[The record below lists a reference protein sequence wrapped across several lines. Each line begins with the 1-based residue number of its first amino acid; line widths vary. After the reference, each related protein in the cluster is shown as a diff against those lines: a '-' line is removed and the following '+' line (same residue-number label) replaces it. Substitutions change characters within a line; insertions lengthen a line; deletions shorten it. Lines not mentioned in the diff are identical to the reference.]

1 MRELYDMTVFAAEDT
16 DYETEGLCG
25 PLVPV
30 GEPELAVEAG
40 GELSLDFEHPY
51 DPEGRW
57 RSLVVGNTVRAWMQM
72 RIPPEPDD
80 LGEYAAT
87 VEVWRVSSL
96 AGKTDRYLYSTRTD
110 SSKTRKIK
118 LLKGGL
124 KVAIVKAYE
133 SGRWKVKTKYG
144 TGWMN
149 QEGLDSTQ
157 SETVV
162 VDPDGAGLDDIL
174 GVDFRPQL
182 FDITTIERNR
192 ESLAVHC
199 THISY
204 RLMKNVTRYV
214 ATGNVKGV
222 TAAKKLLE
230 NCLDDHTFS
239 IYSDVADTRAG
250 ASWNYV
256 NPIEA
261 IMDPEAGLMARWG
274 MELLRDNFDLYVLHN
289 VGRDRGVTIEVGR
302 NLAGITVTEDASGI
316 ATYVMPLGVK
326 KDGTPLL
333 LDEVWLVSPHAN
345 EYPQKHI
352 YAFWAEDATVDDD
365 ANTATVKN
373 RMRAQAQALL
383 DAGCDLPA
391 LTVDVE
397 VAQVDDPQAQSVV
410 EMLEPVLEYDTVRV
424 YDAERGM
431 MFEDKCLRRV
441 EDPIHGRLLS
451 MELGN
456 TTGRLGTTQIA
467 SWQVPSGI
475 SGGKILTGTMDSAPF
490 KDGVI
495 LARLIAAQAITAEKM
510 AAGSIDTLLL
520 TAFNAVIQNLEAGH
534 VEADTLDA
542 AAAYIATLEAGF
554 ANFTR
559 AQITNLVS
567 NALTLDFGTLDEVF
581 ISNLSVLYAQVVNAT
596 IGNLCLK
603 ASDGVYYMI
612 DVESDGTVTATAKS
626 PQPTAAEIAAGVT
639 TGGQHIVETSITA
652 QEMSTGT
659 LHATFE
665 LVNKIDAARI
675 DVDTLVARQALIDQL
690 AAREIIGE
698 NTIRMIAGQAQQA
711 GAIQRGGRVFRD
723 TPDPPYDVN
732 DLWLQADENELY
744 ICVTAK
750 GENETF
756 DVDDWVISN
765 AHDMTARTIRDE
777 VNAMIEVDTDGL
789 HVKGVKLEDGEI
801 VDTENQVVVTPIGVD
816 VKVGAETYS
825 RFGARYAQFGAYQIR
840 ESHDGGLVFKLGD
853 PLDDEDIDGPHPEE
867 D

>member
-25 PLVPV
+25 PLAPV

-162 VDPDGAGLDDIL
+162 VDPDGAGLDDLL

-274 MELLRDNFDLYVLHN
+274 MELLRDNFDIYVLHH

-333 LDEVWLVSPHAN
+333 LDEVWLVSPYADL
-345 EYPQKHI
+345 YPQKHI
-352 YAFWAEDATVDDD
+352 YAFWADDCTVDDD

-391 LTVDVE
+391 LTVSVE
-397 VAQVDDPQAQSVV
+397 VAQVDDPLASQVV

-431 MFEDKCLRRV
+431 MFVDKCLRRV
-441 EDPIHGRLLS
+441 VDPVHGRLIS

-475 SGGKILTGTMDSAPF
+475 SGGKILTGTMDAAPF
-490 KDGVI
+490 KDGV
-495 LARLIAAQAITAEKM
+495 LVARLIAAEAITADKM

-520 TAFNAVIQNLEAGH
+520 TAQEAVIQAIEAG
-534 VEADTLDA
+534 
-542 AAAYIATLEAGF
+542 
-554 ANFTR
+554 
-559 AQITNLVS
+559 
-567 NALTLDFGTLDEVF
+567 
-581 ISNLSVLYAQVVNAT
+581 T
-596 IGNLCLK
+596 I
-603 ASDGVYYMI
+603 
-612 DVESDGTVTATAKS
+612 
-626 PQPTAAEIAAGVT
+626 
-639 TGGQHIVETSITA
+639 
-652 QEMSTGT
+652 STGT
-659 LHATFE
+659 LAAKYAEIFEAAATTIHTDFE
-665 LVNKIDAARI
+665 NADDLTAA
-675 DVDTLVARQALIDQL
+675 L
-690 AAREIIGE
+690 AAITTLTCG
-698 NTIRMIAGQAQQA
+698 NA
-711 GAIQRGGRVFRD
+711 
-723 TPDPPYDVN
+723 
-732 DLWLQADENELY
+732 
-744 ICVTAK
+744 
-750 GENETF
+750 TF
-756 DVDDWVISN
+756 DVATVQHLIGALMIVRQIGTKMCRVENLYLTSANILNAQLDRLTILGADGETYYDVSVGSDGELTVTEHDPSTIDTDTGITDDGRNVVDGSGMETEIGIDVPDLDGNSFMTMEDGLKWLTVQALSTGKLTATEAFIGSARIPSLQATTLEALGRN
-765 AHDMTARTIRDE
+765 LNLIANDTIQLLLGTRDAINTWFSFTESGLVVRKQGSKWSTVTAEDGFHIDHNEVVGHVGSFHRERLEVRGLQIGDITARPSGPGNTGGW
-777 VNAMIEVDTDGL
+777 VWTD
-789 HVKGVKLEDGEI
+789 
-801 VDTENQVVVTPIGVD
+801 
-816 VKVGAETYS
+816 
-825 RFGARYAQFGAYQIR
+825 
-840 ESHDGGLVFKLGD
+840 
-853 PLDDEDIDGPHPEE
+853 
-867 D
+867 